1 MLDWAIT
8 RYSPVITD
16 PNRVAAVKRLMIVST
31 ATKLIERLIVEV
43 CMPGQIRKLF
53 GTLLVSASLSTDQ
66 HAALGVILRGRL
78 SSTRNSHEPE

>member
-43 CMPGQIRKLF
+43 CMPGQTE
-53 GTLLVSASLSTDQ
+53 G
-66 HAALGVILRGRL
+66 
-78 SSTRNSHEPE
+78 